1 MKVPLPKLVE
11 FTVTVEADPEHGVVA
26 VGEVKLLTFG
36 VEPTVTVAVLLP
48 GVELSQPPLFAI
60 EVMVIVVEPELA
72 SVGVLNVPL
81 PPLIV
86 SVAVSP
92 VAVLAPL
99 RL

>member
-1 MKVPLPKLVE
+1 VKVPLPRLDEV
-11 FTVTVEADPEHGVVA
+11 TVTVEADPKHGAVA
-26 VGEVKLLTFG
+26 LVPKLLTFG
-36 VEPTVTVAVLLP
+36 VEPTVTLAVLLA
-48 GVELSQPPLFAI
+48 ETALLQLPLAI

-72 SVGVLNVPL
+72 SAAVLNVPL
-81 PPLIV
+81 LAPIV